1 MTGYDACELTGQ
13 TVFALIEFEEGQ
25 SAKEMSDQLALRGTW
40 NGELAV
46 TQKNGDD
53 FPAGTRINRVDDPQ
67 SGMPAHYVWIL
78 ADITERKQAED
89 RMRHIAQTDA
99 LTGLPNRMAL
109 LLRLAQLLPDAR
121 RHHWKV
127 AMMFLDLD
135 RFKMINDTLGHQV
148 GDECCARWPAG
159 CVEPRNRL
167 VARLGGDEFVII
179 LPAISTPADAA
190 CRQQGHRR
198 AIDTDRGQWPRT
210 AHQPVDRH
218 QHLPG

>member
-1 MTGYDACELTGQ
+1 
-13 TVFALIEFEEGQ
+13 
-25 SAKEMSDQLALRGTW
+25 
-40 NGELAV
+40 
-46 TQKNGDD
+46 
-53 FPAGTRINRVDDPQ
+53 
-67 SGMPAHYVWIL
+67 MPAHYVWIL

-121 RHHWKV
+121 HHWKV

-148 GDECCARWPAG
+148 GDELREVAC
-159 CVEPRNRL
+159 RL
-167 VARLGGDEFVII
+167 SNLVRETDFVARLGGDEFVII

-190 CRQQGHRR
+190 
-198 AIDTDRGQWPRT
+198 
-210 AHQPVDRH
+210 
-218 QHLPG
+218 

>member
-1 MTGYDACELTGQ
+1 VTERRHSAEREQLAQ
-13 TVFALIEFEEGQ
+13 KVLQPFAGRHHLYRRGTPHSVDQPGHHPDDRLRRVRTDRANRLRPDRFEEGQ

-121 RHHWKV
+121 RYHW
-127 AMMFLDLD
+127 
-135 RFKMINDTLGHQV
+135 
-148 GDECCARWPAG
+148 RW
-159 CVEPRNRL
+159 R
-167 VARLGGDEFVII
+167 
-179 LPAISTPADAA
+179 
-190 CRQQGHRR
+190 
-198 AIDTDRGQWPRT
+198 
-210 AHQPVDRH
+210 
-218 QHLPG
+218 